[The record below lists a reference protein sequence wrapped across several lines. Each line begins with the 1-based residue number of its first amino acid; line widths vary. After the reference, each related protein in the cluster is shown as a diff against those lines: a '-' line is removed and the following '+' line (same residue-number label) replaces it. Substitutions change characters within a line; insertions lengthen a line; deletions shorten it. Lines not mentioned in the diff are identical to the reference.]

1 MAIINP
7 AMDTYNLGVCI
18 LSGLPLEGK
27 ATILRRESKEFASA
41 GSHKRIVA
49 RLGGSRHGVCVCGVD
64 IPRMS

>member
-7 AMDTYNLGVCI
+7 AMDTYNLCVCI
-18 LSGLPLEGK
+18 IGLPLEGK

-41 GSHKRIVA
+41 GSLKRIGA
-49 RLGGSRHGVCVCGVD
+49 RVGRRHGVCVCGVD

>member
-18 LSGLPLEGK
+18 IGLPLEGK

-41 GSHKRIVA
+41 GSLKRIVA
-49 RLGGSRHGVCVCGVD
+49 RLGGRRHGVCVCGVD